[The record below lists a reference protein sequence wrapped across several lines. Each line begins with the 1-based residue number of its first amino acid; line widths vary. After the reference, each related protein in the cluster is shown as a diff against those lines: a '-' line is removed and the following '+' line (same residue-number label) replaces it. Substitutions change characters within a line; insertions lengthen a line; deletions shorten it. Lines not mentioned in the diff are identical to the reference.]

1 MKFIKVTSDK
11 NDDNIFINVD
21 MIGHIY
27 NDSNYITTIGVATH
41 NNGGFKVSETIEEVL
56 ELIKQLN

>member
-1 MKFIKVTSDK
+1 
-11 NDDNIFINVD
+11 

-27 NDSNYITTIGVATH
+27 NDSNYTTTIGVATH